1 MHLPATAA
9 EEAVA
14 AELAGLSETAR
25 AGSPGP
31 TASAGPAAAAGPTS
45 PAGTTGTSRLT
56 GTSGPAGTR
65 GRAAPTGGAAG
76 HDRPGGVRSGL
87 GGAYAD
93 ALPGARA
100 AVLTRLWRAFAFEP
114 LPWITH
120 RERGSGGLAL
130 RLASGARLEG
140 PLPDPYATTF
150 SAGRATAPPVTEL
163 LLDGR
168 PYRQAAP
175 LVAAL
180 GLPYGEEFAAE
191 LDEST
196 ASLALSRAGQPA
208 DPGGDAGAGDGDLA
222 AWEWEQRVVDGHPY
236 HPNCRSRPG
245 FTVAEQLAYAP
256 EHRPVVALGLAVVRA
271 GECRVTGEWPDR
283 WRESGRI
290 LVPVHPWQAEHVVKQ
305 GAPHGHGLRPGPAA
319 HPLMALRTLSPA
331 DGGPHVKT
339 ALSTRLTSS
348 VRDISVYSIETAAA
362 VSSFAQSLSERLDG
376 RLHITRTLGAVTA
389 GTPDLAAVL
398 REPPEAYADRGAGE
412 RVLPVAA
419 LALTPYARSAPWR
432 ARFARLALSVC
443 LRVLDLGVAL
453 EAHGQN
459 LLVVLSADG
468 DPLRLVYRDLADIR
482 ISPAR
487 LAGHGLSV
495 PPLSGRL
502 ITDDVTLLRRKLF
515 GSLVA
520 GALGSTAG
528 SAGALAADLAAA
540 APGLPPTTDTR
551 ALLTG
556 PLPTKA
562 LTLMRLSPGVPGD
575 QWAELDNPLAGG

>member
-1 MHLPATAA
+1 MHLPAPAA

-14 AELAGLSETAR
+14 AALAATAETA
-25 AGSPGP
+25 P
-31 TASAGPAAAAGPTS
+31 AGPP
-45 PAGTTGTSRLT
+45 GTPGARPGL
-56 GTSGPAGTR
+56 
-65 GRAAPTGGAAG
+65 GAA
-76 HDRPGGVRSGL
+76 
-87 GGAYAD
+87 YAA

-120 RERGSGGLAL
+120 RERGSGALVL
-130 RLASGARLEG
+130 RLASGSRLEG

-150 SAGRATAPPVTEL
+150 SAVRTSARPVTEL

-168 PYRQAAP
+168 PYRRAAP

-180 GLPYGEEFAAE
+180 GLPYGEGFAAE

-208 DPGGDAGAGDGDLA
+208 DPGTGDIQGLA

-245 FTVAEQLAYAP
+245 FTVSEQLAYAP
-256 EHRPVVALGLAVVRA
+256 EHRPVVTLGLAVVRA
-271 GECRVTGEWPDR
+271 RECQVTGEWPDR
-283 WRESGRI
+283 WREAGRI
-290 LVPVHPWQAEHVVKQ
+290 LVPVHPWQAAHVVKQ
-305 GAPHGHGLRPGPAA
+305 GQPEGIGHDDGNGQGNGHGDGNGNGHELRPGPAA

-331 DGGPHVKT
+331 GGGPHVKT

-362 VSSFAQSLSERLDG
+362 VSAFAQSLSERLDG

-389 GTPDLAAVL
+389 GAPDLAAVL

-419 LALTPYARSAPWR
+419 LALTPYARSDAWR
-432 ARFARLALSVC
+432 AGFARLALSVC

-468 DPLRLVYRDLADIR
+468 APLRLVYRDLADIR

-487 LAGHGLSV
+487 LARHGLSA

-528 SAGALAADLAAA
+528 SAAALAADLAAA
-540 APGLPPTTDTR
+540 GPGLPSTADTR
-551 ALLTG
+551 ALLTQ

-575 QWAELDNPLAGG
+575 QWAELDNPLTPA